1 MNNFYFKIHN
11 LPSLNKTI
19 YVKFEYK
26 NVIYSNSNY
35 EVIKLLYID
44 MLSRQLRCN
53 KKDIIPISKKNTLT
67 VLSAVK
73 VF

>member
-1 MNNFYFKIHN
+1 M
-11 LPSLNKTI
+11 
-19 YVKFEYK
+19 EYK
-26 NVIYSNSNY
+26 NVIYSNY

-44 MLSRQLRCN
+44 MLSKQLRCN
-53 KKDIIPISKKNTLT
+53 KEDIIPISKKNTLT

>member
-19 YVKFEYK
+19 YIKMEYK
-26 NVIYSNSNY
+26 NVIYSNY

-44 MLSRQLRCN
+44 MLSKQLRCN
-53 KKDIIPISKKNTLT
+53 KEDIIPISKKKYVN
-67 VLSAVK
+67 SIK
-73 VF
+73 CC

>member
-53 KKDIIPISKKNTLT
+53 KKILYLYLKKYLNST
-67 VLSAVK
+67 K
-73 VF
+73 CC

>member
-19 YVKFEYK
+19 YIKMEYK
-26 NVIYSNSNY
+26 NVIYSNY

-44 MLSRQLRCN
+44 MLSKQLRCN
-53 KKDIIPISKKNTLT
+53 KEDIIPISKKKYLN
-67 VLSAVK
+67 SICC
-73 VF
+73 

>member
-19 YVKFEYK
+19 YIKMEYK
-26 NVIYSNSNY
+26 NVIYSNY

-44 MLSRQLRCN
+44 MLSKQLRCN
-53 KKDIIPISKKNTLT
+53 KEDIIPISKKNTLT